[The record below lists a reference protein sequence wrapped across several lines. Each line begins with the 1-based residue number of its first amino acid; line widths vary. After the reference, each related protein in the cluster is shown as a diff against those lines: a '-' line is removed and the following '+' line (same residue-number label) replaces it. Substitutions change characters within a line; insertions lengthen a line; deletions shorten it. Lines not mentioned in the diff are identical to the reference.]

1 MATEIASAYVSLI
14 PSFKGGK
21 AAISKEMQGPI
32 EDASEDAGTSG
43 GKKSAGAFSGAFG
56 ALAKG
61 AGILGG
67 LSLLKDSFSLA
78 LTTANLPGQLQQQ
91 FGLAAPQAKNAA
103 DVAGKLY
110 AAGFGESLSGIG
122 TSVATVSQAL
132 TGLGDKSDL
141 ANTTKQAEG
150 LAKTFGT
157 EVGPLIQSAS
167 QLVKTGLSPN
177 MSSAFDT
184 ITKGFQNAGPAGE
197 DFLDT
202 LTEYSVQFQKLGLDA
217 TTSTGLLQQGLN
229 AGARSTDL
237 VADALKEFSIRS
249 VDGSA
254 TTKAGFE
261 GLGLSATDMAK
272 KFSAG
277 GDVAKGAL
285 ELTLQKLDSMPA
297 SAKRSQLAVDLFGTQ
312 AEDLGSSL
320 YALNPAT
327 VAATG
332 GMSNV
337 AGAADKVASQAGPS
351 LSNQMDVLSRTF
363 QTGLAGA
370 MTTVLPLL
378 QGFLNI
384 IQPLMPFLGPIAIA
398 IGAITAAQWL
408 WNAAMDANPIGLII
422 GLVAGLVIGFIALW
436 DKSAAFRDFFIGIW
450 HGIQDVVGAVVG
462 WVVDRW
468 NAWIGGIKSDAS
480 TVGSI
485 VGAVWHGIQSV
496 VGAVVGWVVDRW
508 NGLINAI
515 AIGVLAIKVAWQ
527 GVGTFISGIWDGVAS
542 GVKSAINRVI
552 DIVNGAIGGINNVT
566 GIVGIPSIPKIPH
579 LAKGGIV
586 NSATLALIGEA
597 GPEAVVPLSGSNS
610 PLGNAQGNEAPIY
623 VNVQI
628 GESDINDL
636 VDTRITRNNRIVKRA
651 VTQGTGMPL

>member
-327 VAATG
+327 VSATG

-351 LSNQMDVLSRTF
+351 LSNQLDVLSRTF

-370 MTTVLPLL
+370 MTTVLPLI

-408 WNAAMDANPIGLII
+408 WNFAMDANPIGLII

-436 DKSAAFRDFFIGIW
+436 NKSADFRDFFIGIW
-450 HGIQDVVGAVVG
+450 HGIQDVVGAVVN
-462 WVVDRW
+462 WLV
-468 NAWIGGIKSDAS
+468 NAWNTTVATIKTVVS
-480 TVGSI
+480 TVGTAFSSTWNGI
-485 VGAVWHGIQSV
+485 KNVVGTVIGWIGDRASWIGSTFHSV
-496 VGAVVGWVVDRW
+496 VD
-508 NGLINAI
+508 
-515 AIGVLAIKVAWQ
+515 AIGGFFSGLGSKIA
-527 GVGTFISGIWDGVAS
+527 GVFDGIVSGI
-542 GVKSAINRVI
+542 KSAINGVI
-552 DIVNGAIGGINNVT
+552 GVVNGAIGGVNAVT
-566 GIVGIPSIPKIPH
+566 GIVGIPAIPKIPK

-586 NSATLALIGEA
+586 NSATLAVIGEA

-610 PLGNAQGNEAPIY
+610 PLGNAQGNDAPIY

>member
-32 EDASEDAGTSG
+32 EDASEDAGSSG

-91 FGLAAPQAKNAA
+91 FGLTAPYAKEAA
-103 DVAGKLY
+103 DTAGKLY
-110 AAGFGESLSGIG
+110 AQGFGDSLSEVGKDVG
-122 TSVATVSQAL
+122 TVAQAL
-132 TGLGDKSDL
+132 NTLGDSSDI

-150 LAKTFGT
+150 LAKTFGL
-157 EVGPLIQSAS
+157 EVGPLINSAS

-202 LTEYSVQFQKLGLDA
+202 ITEYSVQFQKLGLDA
-217 TTSTGLLQQGLN
+217 TTSTGLLKQGLD

-237 VADALKEFSIRS
+237 VADALKEFSIRA

-254 TTKAGFE
+254 TTKAGFQ
-261 GLGLSATDMAK
+261 GLGLSATDMAA
-272 KFSAG
+272 KFAAG
-277 GDVAKGAL
+277 GESSKAAL
-285 ELTLQKLDSMPA
+285 QLTLDKLEKMAP
-297 SAKRSQLAVDLFGTQ
+297 SAQRSQLAVDLFGTQ
-312 AEDLGSSL
+312 AEDLGSAL
-320 YALNPAT
+320 FALNPAT

-370 MTTVLPLL
+370 LTAVLPLI

-436 DKSAAFRDFFIGIW
+436 NKSADFRDFFIGIW
-450 HGIQDVVGAVVG
+450 HGIQAVVGAVVG

-468 NAWIGGIKSDAS
+468 NTWIAGIKLDAS
-480 TVGSI
+480 TVGTI
-485 VGAVWHGIQSV
+485 IGAAWHGIQAV

-508 NGLINAI
+508 QGLVSAI
-515 AIGVLAIKVAWQ
+515 RTGVDAIKSVWN
-527 GVGTFISGIWDGVAS
+527 GVGDFIKAVWDGIPGA
-542 GVKSAINRVI
+542 VKAAINSI
-552 DIVNGAIGGINNVT
+552 IGIVNGAIGGINAAT
-566 GIVGIPSIPKIPH
+566 GLVGIPAIPKIPR

-586 NSATLALIGEA
+586 NSATLAVIGEA

-610 PLGNAQGNEAPIY
+610 PLGNATGNDAPIY

-628 GESDINDL
+628 GDDDINAL